1 MTNRKNNELIS
12 VEELVE
18 VMSKE
23 NVTIIDCRFDLMNKS
38 YGEDRYLEGHIPG
51 AVFLNIEKELAG
63 EVKTHGGRHP
73 LPSVKDIHRTLQ
85 NKGVSPNNKIVIY
98 DDGDFSGAGRARLIL
113 KYLGFKNIL
122 LLDGGFDRY
131 KEVVGLVSTH
141 ETDFVSK
148 EFNVNINEDLFVDM
162 EYVRRAIENDKI
174 AIIDSREPDRY
185 KGIIEPVDF
194 KKGHIPTALNYF
206 WMDVL
211 DENIGKMKSIEEL
224 EKHFEALKKY
234 EEIIVYCGSGIT
246 ASVNSVALDIVGI
259 KHKVYS
265 GSFSDWITYED
276 NKIESLDF

>member
-1 MTNRKNNELIS
+1 MTNHKNNELIS
-12 VEELVE
+12 VEEFVE
-18 VMSKE
+18 IMPNE

-38 YGEDRYLEGHIPG
+38 YGEDKYLEGHIPG
-51 AVFLNIEKELAG
+51 AIFLNIEKELAG

-73 LPSVKDIHRTLQ
+73 LPAIEDIHRTLQ
-85 NKGVSPNNKIVIY
+85 NKGISPNNKIVIY

-122 LLDGGFDRY
+122 LLDGGFNRY
-131 KEVVGLVSTH
+131 KENVGLISTH
-141 ETDFVSK
+141 ETDCTSIKFDI
-148 EFNVNINEDLFVDM
+148 NIKEDLFVNM
-162 EYVRRAIENDKI
+162 EYVKRAIQNEKI

-185 KGIIEPVDF
+185 KGIVEPVDF
-194 KKGHIPTALNYF
+194 KKGHIPSSLNYF
-206 WMDVL
+206 WMDVV
-211 DENIGKMKSIEEL
+211 DEKLCKMKSREEL

-246 ASVNSVALDIVGI
+246 ASVNSLALDIVGI

-276 NKIESLDF
+276 NEIEGLDS